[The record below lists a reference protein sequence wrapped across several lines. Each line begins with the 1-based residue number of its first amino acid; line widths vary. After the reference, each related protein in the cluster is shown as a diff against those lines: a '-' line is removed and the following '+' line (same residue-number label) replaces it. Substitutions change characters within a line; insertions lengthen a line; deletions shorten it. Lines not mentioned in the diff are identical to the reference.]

1 MAARPSINGTS
12 FSNLG
17 ALVNSLDPNDLMAQA
32 AATKMAANNPKT
44 RGLLFKRALGK
55 QGVTKESLRMSL
67 RDVGLDG
74 INVDNDEEVGQAL
87 SVIDGIAAGGQA
99 DRWTGS
105 TSRGSS
111 QAPEDW
117 GFYKVTT
124 ASGSTGAEVA
134 FSMTLEVGVK
144 NLVLHLWDPESL
156 LVEGYLTDIK
166 VDRAELIL
174 SPVENQEFIPAQCL
188 DITES
193 LGHERGFGGI
203 YIGDVDK
210 NQVIT
215 GSVFI
220 PTATQD
226 VTWGWVGRCVLQERV
241 KQSIRLGRG
250 RG

>member
-1 MAARPSINGTS
+1 MN
-12 FSNLG
+12 
-17 ALVNSLDPNDLMAQA
+17 LDPNDLLAQA
-32 AATKMAANNPKT
+32 AATKVAANNPKT

-87 SVIDGIAAGGQA
+87 SVLDGIAAGGQSA
-99 DRWTGS
+99 RWTGS
-105 TSRGSS
+105 SSRGST

-117 GFYKVTT
+117 GLFKVTT
-124 ASGSTGAEVA
+124 ASGSTGAEVD
-134 FSMTLEVGVK
+134 FSMTFEVGVE
-144 NLVLHLWDPESL
+144 NLVMHLWDPEAL

-166 VDRAELIL
+166 IDRAELIL
-174 SPVENQEFIPAQCL
+174 SPVENQEFIPAVCL
-188 DITES
+188 NVEEA
-193 LGHERGFGGI
+193 LGDERAYGGI

-210 NQVIT
+210 NQVVS
-215 GSVFI
+215 GSFFI
-220 PTATQD
+220 PTSTQD
-226 VTWGWVGRCVLQERV
+226 VTWGWVGRCVLKERV